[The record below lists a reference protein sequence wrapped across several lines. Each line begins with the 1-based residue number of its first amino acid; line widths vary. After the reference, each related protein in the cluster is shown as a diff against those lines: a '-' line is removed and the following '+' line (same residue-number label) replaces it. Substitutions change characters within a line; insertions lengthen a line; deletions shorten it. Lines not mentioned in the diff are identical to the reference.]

1 MSQNTPLET
10 ELFAL
15 IGKLTLELER
25 EREKVKEAK
34 KMEKL
39 LNDQLKF
46 ERRQSGLAVP
56 SLGIARDINE
66 LPPIPP
72 LERNSAKYYPELD
85 EITDDYFS
93 SCVNHATLE
102 RDTTQS
108 WLREGVYLGEHYH
121 TNSGLTLADLDC

>member
-1 MSQNTPLET
+1 MRGGIKSITFFIKRESVHSPTPREMSQNTPLEN

-56 SLGIARDINE
+56 SLGIAHDINE

-72 LERNSAKYYPELD
+72 LERNSAKYYP
-85 EITDDYFS
+85 
-93 SCVNHATLE
+93 
-102 RDTTQS
+102 
-108 WLREGVYLGEHYH
+108 
-121 TNSGLTLADLDC
+121 